1 MFRTVDSGGVPRLG
15 RDIAAAVAGLCGDD
29 TEGYNIGKEH
39 RNEPDPGLG
48 DFVLIWRSPHY

>member
-29 TEGYNIGKEH
+29 TEGYNIGSFCPTSQIVEM
-39 RNEPDPGLG
+39 
-48 DFVLIWRSPHY
+48 IM